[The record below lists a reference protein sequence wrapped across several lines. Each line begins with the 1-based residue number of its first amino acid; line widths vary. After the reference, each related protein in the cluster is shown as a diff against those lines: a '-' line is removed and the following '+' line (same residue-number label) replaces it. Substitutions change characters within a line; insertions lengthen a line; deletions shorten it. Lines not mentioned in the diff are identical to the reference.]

1 MSTFQ
6 QRVSDE
12 FDVGSQRFDNFV
24 NDSFIHQIRD
34 HRYGSVLATM
44 IFILYASMAA
54 PALPSSVKGMFQNGF
69 FVVVF
74 LALGMYNLKT
84 DPSVALITALGFF
97 IGMKLLNEPARITNP
112 LSTLWT
118 YGKSKVS
125 GNSSSVAAPSPAP
138 VEPVVQT
145 PEPTP
150 SGMEGLDN
158 ISSIGGY
165 YSSF

>member
-1 MSTFQ
+1 MSVF

-12 FDVGSQRFDNFV
+12 YDLRSQQFDNIV
-24 NDSFIHQIRD
+24 NDSFVHQVRD

-54 PALPSSVKGMFQNGF
+54 PALPSSIKGMFQNGL

-112 LSTLWT
+112 LSTLWAS
-118 YGKSKVS
+118 GKSKIS
-125 GNSSSVAAPSPAP
+125 GKSSSVAAPAP
-138 VEPVVQT
+138 VEVVPTVQT
-145 PEPTP
+145 SEP
-150 SGMEGLDN
+150 SGIEGLDN

>member
-1 MSTFQ
+1 MSVF

-12 FDVGSQRFDNFV
+12 YDVRSQQFDNIV
-24 NDSFIHQIRD
+24 NDSFVHQVRD

-54 PALPSSVKGMFQNGF
+54 PALPSSIKGMFQNGL

-112 LSTLWT
+112 LSTLWAS
-118 YGKSKVS
+118 GKSKIS
-125 GNSSSVAAPSPAP
+125 GNNYVAPSQPVQVAP
-138 VEPVVQT
+138 VTTSE
-145 PEPTP
+145 P
-150 SGMEGLDN
+150 SGVEGLDN

>member
-1 MSTFQ
+1 MNAF

-12 FDVGSQRFDNFV
+12 YDLRSHQLDNII
-24 NDSFIHQIRD
+24 NDSFIHQVRD
-34 HRYGSVLATM
+34 HRFGSVLATM

-54 PALPSSVKGMFQNGF
+54 PALPSSIKGMFQNGL

-112 LSTLWT
+112 LSTLWAS
-118 YGKSKVS
+118 GKSKIS
-125 GNSSSVAAPSPAP
+125 GNKSIVSPSPVAP
-138 VEPVVQT
+138 IVQT
-145 PEPTP
+145 SEP
-150 SGMEGLDN
+150 SGIEGLDN